1 MLIGYARVS
10 TADQNL
16 DLQTDALNAAGC
28 ERIFTDTVSGAIQ
41 ERPELARAMDHLRS
55 GDVLVVWR
63 LDRMG
68 RSLKNLIEL
77 IATLEEKG
85 VEFRSLTEG
94 MDTSTSGGKLVF
106 GIFAS
111 IAEFER
117 NLICERTKAGLAAA
131 RVRGRM
137 GGRRAKL
144 TEEEK
149 EHAAQLY
156 REGNTTVKAICETVG
171 ISKPTLYRY
180 VRTKHRELAQNGAK

>member
-10 TADQNL
+10 TADQNP
-16 DLQTDALNAAGC
+16 DLQTDALKAAGC
-28 ERIFTDTVSGAIQ
+28 ERTFTDTVSGVHKD
-41 ERPELARAMDHLRS
+41 RPELARAMDHLRA

-77 IATLEEKG
+77 IAELEKKD

-131 RVRGRM
+131 RVRGRK

-144 TEEEK
+144 TPEEAD
-149 EHAAQLY
+149 HAVKLY
-156 REGNTTVKAICETVG
+156 REGNTTVKNICKTIG

-180 VRTKHRELAQNGAK
+180 VRTKPAEMARTGAG